1 MVYLFV
7 FVFLLEIQSIPDETA
22 REDVQAH
29 AEECKYK
36 EYLKSLFE
44 ILLLLGKQN
53 IPPNGP
59 SEGCGLTNFQA
70 LLEYQKNCAD
80 EVLKKRYELN
90 KDLSR
95 QFTQMIEVLEKCI
108 HNKLMEEVK
117 QSGSFSIITDD
128 LVKISGDLCIPV
140 FLRYVDQS
148 DFQQERFGG
157 FLSLSGSE
165 ETLATELLSEL
176 LEKWGLDMKHCRGQA
191 HSSGI
196 QSRKI
201 QTFAAKLME
210 EYPKAIL
217 TQRSTHSLNLSL
229 ASGMTVTGVQ
239 LVLST
244 LKKIEAFLSQSP
256 LLQLELDNAIS
267 IYFPDKEETAKELKE
282 ACRSN
287 WTTQN
292 EVFEVAAQILEP
304 LLLCVDSVHDNE
316 DMRWSDEVAY
326 TALDISK
333 ALTNF
338 EFVMAL
344 VVLKNTLALTQ
355 AFGTN
360 LQGRATDSYFAASS
374 LEAVLHSLKEVSDNI
389 DVYHEFWT
397 DEAINLATAMEV
409 PIKVPRSFFRKH
421 QLESG
426 PIRLESHYRD
436 ALSAPVVKHV
446 ISELNKLFGEDHLK
460 ALKCLSLIPSVMM
473 HHKYEPGPEN
483 VQFFQDDIPNAG
495 VLSEELHCWQ
505 VKWSKKAK
513 GETVPCD
520 IHEVMRLAD
529 LKFFPNIRV
538 IFRLLSILPSLS
550 QGDCSEMACKRFQ
563 IYINNTPDKFKSKSL
578 AFLNM
583 NYDICDVDEAV
594 EVYSK
599 AYPDMEVL

>member
-7 FVFLLEIQSIPDETA
+7 SVFLLEIQSIPDETA

-59 SEGCGLTNFQA
+59 GEGCGLTNFQA

-80 EVLKKRYELN
+80 EVLKKRYALN
-90 KDLSR
+90 KELSR
-95 QFTQMIEVLEKCI
+95 EFTQMIEVLEKCI
-108 HNKLMEEVK
+108 HNKLIEEVK

-157 FLSLSGSE
+157 FLSVSGSE
-165 ETLATELLSEL
+165 DSLATELLSEL

-196 QSRKI
+196 HSRKI

-217 TQRSTHSLNLSL
+217 TLRSTHNLNLSL

-267 IYFPDKEETAKELKE
+267 IYYPDKEETAKELKE

-344 VVLKNTLALTQ
+344 LVLKNTLALTR

-374 LEAVLHSLKEVSDNI
+374 LEAVLHSLKEVLDNI

-426 PIRLESHYRD
+426 AIRLESHYRD
-436 ALSAPVVKHV
+436 VLSAPVVNHV

-460 ALKCLSLIPSVMM
+460 ALKCLSLIPSVMTQ
-473 HHKYEPGPEN
+473 HKYEPQPET

-513 GETVPCD
+513 GETVPSD
-520 IHEVMRLAD
+520 IHEVMHLAD

-538 IFRLLSILPSLS
+538 IFRLLSVLPSLS
-550 QGDCSEMACKRFQ
+550 LEDWSDMACKRFQ
-563 IYINNTPDKFKSKSL
+563 MYINNTPNKFKSKGL

-583 NYDICDVDEAV
+583 NYDMCDVDEAV